1 MNLLEEK
8 SVISIDLGATSGRIM
23 KVSVRDGKYHYTEI
37 KRFKNFIIQE
47 DGRLYWDIDNIINII
62 TNTIKHIDFPYESIG
77 ISTWGC
83 DFCLIDENNQ
93 LIRKPLCYRDEQ
105 IEEVFNELDYNLIY
119 EKTGIQKLAFNTIY
133 QLYYLR
139 KNEEEIYK
147 RTKSILMIPDYIAFV
162 LTGCKYLEL
171 TNLSTTALY
180 NPNTKLI
187 DQDLLN
193 LINFDRNKFPDIL
206 KPKEIYGY
214 LYNSTIP
221 VIATCTHDTG
231 SAIFGSLAKNDS
243 LYLSSGT
250 WSLMG
255 TLSDDPFINQEIRE
269 ANYTNEIGYGGKIRF
284 LKNIIGMW
292 ILEEYRK
299 ELEKSNIDNSFKII
313 YDELRIEPQ
322 NLVLIDPD
330 HPLFK
335 SPGNMTN
342 RINEFAR
349 ITNQSVPESRQEY
362 LHCIYYSLAF
372 KYKYTFE
379 IMKKLTNKNY
389 EFLNIIGGGS
399 QNDVFSQIISNI
411 INLKIILGPVE
422 ATVIGNAG
430 VQFIALNLISE
441 EDHYNLI
448 NNSNLITIFP
458 KDSKITKYYNK
469 FLKILEVSK
478 NGSSN

>member
-1 MNLLEEK
+1 MKHLEERC
-8 SVISIDLGATSGRIM
+8 VISIDLGATSGRIM
-23 KVSVRDGKYHYTEI
+23 KVSIKNGQYDYVEI

-47 DGRLYWDIDNIINII
+47 NGRLYWDIDNIINTI
-62 TNTIKHIDFPYESIG
+62 TDTINKIDFSYSSIG

-83 DFCLIDENNQ
+83 DFCLIDENNH
-93 LIRKPLCYRDEQ
+93 LIRKPVCYRDDKY
-105 IEEVFNELDYNLIY
+105 EEVYNDFDYNIVY
-119 EKTGIQKLAFNTIY
+119 EKTGIQRLAFNTIY

-139 KNEEEIYK
+139 KNEEDIYNK
-147 RTKSILMIPDYIAFV
+147 TKSILMIPDYIAFV
-162 LTGCKYLEL
+162 LTGSKHLEL
-171 TNLSTTALY
+171 TNLSTMALY
-180 NPNTKLI
+180 NPYTKTI
-187 DQDLLN
+187 DKDLLE
-193 LINFDRNKFPDIL
+193 LINFDINKFPSIL

-214 LYNSTIP
+214 LSNTSIP

-255 TLSDDPFINQEIRE
+255 TLSNEPLINHEIKN
-269 ANYTNEIGYGGKIRF
+269 ANYTNEIGYEGKIRF

-299 ELEKSNIDNSFKII
+299 ELEKKGLDNSFKII
-313 YDELRIEPQ
+313 YDELRLEPDK
-322 NLVLIDPD
+322 LVLIDPD

-335 SPGNMTN
+335 SPGDMTP
-342 RINEFAR
+342 RIDEFAR
-349 ITNQSVPESRQEY
+349 MTNQDIPNSRKEY

-372 KYKYTFE
+372 KYKYTFD
-379 IMKKLTNKNY
+379 IIKKLTNTEY

-411 INLKIILGPVE
+411 MNLKIILGPVE

-430 VQFIALNLISE
+430 VQFISLNIISE
-441 EDHYNLI
+441 EEHYQLI
-448 NNSNLITIFP
+448 NNSNLITILP
-458 KDSKITKYYNK
+458 KESEITKYYNK
-469 FLKILEVSK
+469 FLEILEVSK